1 MRMTKAKFA
10 RGGKP
15 DPTPHDRRAT
25 DLLRNAQ
32 VAPVIVDDPYSRGDK
47 IAVVRSLRD
56 DILAEM
62 LSRGE
67 IDQAQFDAGR
77 KYERYAEQAEIGNV
91 QAIDPRKEAVDGGRG
106 YEGITDAQIDAVRA
120 LSEAARVL
128 GAKGE
133 LVVRTVLIERKRFS
147 HLGMPERAT
156 ASVRVRF
163 FTYLEI
169 LAEFWGCATRNS
181 DNRR

>member
-1 MRMTKAKFA
+1 VNQRKARVA
-10 RGGKP
+10 RKP
-15 DPTPHDRRAT
+15 TEPTPHNRQAT

-32 VAPVIVDDPYSRGDK
+32 VAVAIVPDPYEPGAK
-47 IAVVRSLRD
+47 IATLRSTRD

-77 KYERYAEQAEIGNV
+77 KYERYAERAEIGNV
-91 QAIDPRKEAVDGGRG
+91 KAIDPRKEAVDGGVG
-106 YEGITDAQIDAVRA
+106 YTGVTDTQIDAVRA

-133 LVVRTVLIERKRFS
+133 LVVRTVLIDRKRFS

-156 ASVRVRF
+156 ASIRVRF

-169 LAEFWGCATRNS
+169 LAEFWGCATRA
-181 DNRR
+181 R

>member
-1 MRMTKAKFA
+1 MQMKPTRFAKA
-10 RGGKP
+10 GKSAAP
-15 DPTPHDRRAT
+15 GPTPHNRQAT
-25 DLLRNAQ
+25 DLLRNAV
-32 VAPVIVDDPYSRGDK
+32 VAPVVVDDPYERGAK
-47 IAVVRSLRD
+47 ISTVRSIRD

-77 KYERYAEQAEIGNV
+77 KYERYAEEAEIGNV
-91 QAIDPRKEAVDGGRG
+91 QAIDPRKEAVDGRG
-106 YEGITDAQIDAVRA
+106 YEGITDRQIDAVRA

-133 LVVRTVLIERKRFS
+133 LVVRTVLIDRKRFS

-156 ASVRVRF
+156 ASVRIRF

-169 LAEFWGCATRNS
+169 LAEFWGCATRT
-181 DNRR
+181 R